1 MMNKNTA
8 RLGEAPINKLLIGLS
23 LPAMIGML
31 VTALYNIV
39 DTIFVAQG
47 IGTVAVAAVGIAF
60 PVQLVL
66 MAISN
71 SVGIGG
77 AAIASQRLGQK
88 NLAGASRAY
97 ANVLMTVFV
106 VSMLAII
113 TAFIFVEPL
122 LRVFGATPEIM
133 PYSIDFLRV
142 LLLGSP
148 FFMLT
153 MASSAMLRAE
163 GRASYQMRVMLTT
176 VAINIVLTPL
186 FIFGLDWG
194 IQGAALGTVVAQIV
208 GSVLIFRF
216 FFTKS
221 KKTSLVLDR
230 EAFRFD
236 PKLVGRM
243 GQIGSSSFIMQ
254 VSQSILFITVNH
266 MLVRYGGT
274 TELATFAVI
283 NKFMALVG
291 MPIMGIVQGMQP
303 IVGYNFGSK
312 QFDRMSQAIKLAIR
326 YGLTLSIT
334 LWLLIQ
340 LFPRFWVGMFTED
353 ATLLNEG
360 STAMRIL
367 FAISFVYGIQM
378 IVNGMYQSLAKAR
391 IALFLSLSRQTLYT
405 IPLVLILPMFFGV
418 QGVWFAFPIADL
430 MAVLTAVVF
439 AYRDRIMLFKPDEYA
454 APEEQ
459 EKAAQAK

>member
-1 MMNKNTA
+1 MNKNTA
-8 RLGEAPINKLLIGLS
+8 RLGEAPVNQLLLSLS
-23 LPAMIGML
+23 LPAMVGML

-47 IGTVAVAAVGIAF
+47 IGTAAVAAVGIAF

-66 MAISN
+66 MAIAN
-71 SVGIGG
+71 SIGIGG

-88 NLAGASRAY
+88 QTDGASRAY
-97 ANVLMTVFV
+97 ANVLMAVFFI
-106 VSMLAII
+106 SMLAII
-113 TAFIFVEPL
+113 SAFIFVEPL
-122 LRVFGATPEIM
+122 LRLFGATDEIM
-133 PYSIDFLRV
+133 PYSIAFLRV

-163 GRASYQMRVMLTT
+163 GRANYQMRVMLTT

-186 FIFGLDWG
+186 FIFGFDWG

-208 GSVLIFRF
+208 GALLVFRF
-216 FFTKS
+216 FFTKRRQ
-221 KKTSLVLDR
+221 TGLTLDR
-230 EAFRFD
+230 HAFKPDFRLTF
-236 PKLVGRM
+236 RM
-243 GQIGSSSFIMQ
+243 MQIGSSSFIMQ

-303 IVGYNFGSK
+303 IVGYNFGSQ
-312 QFDRMSQAIKLAIR
+312 QFSRMSLAIKLAIR
-326 YGLTLSIT
+326 YGLSLSIS

-340 LFPRFWVGMFTED
+340 LFPRFWVGLFTEE
-353 ATLLNEG
+353 ATLLQEG
-360 STAMRIL
+360 SSAMRIL
-367 FAISFVYGIQM
+367 FALSFVYGIQM
-378 IVNGMYQSLAKAR
+378 IINGMYQSLAKAKV
-391 IALFLSLSRQTLYT
+391 ALFLSLSRQTLYT
-405 IPLVLILPMFFGV
+405 IPLVLILPLFFGV
-418 QGVWFAFPIADL
+418 DGVWFAFPIADA
-430 MAVLTAVVF
+430 MAVLTALVF
-439 AYRDRIMLFKPDEYA
+439 AYKDRVLLFKPEEYVA
-454 APEEQ
+454 EEQ
-459 EKAAQAK
+459 KVATAK

>member
-1 MMNKNTA
+1 
-8 RLGEAPINKLLIGLS
+8 
-23 LPAMIGML
+23 
-31 VTALYNIV
+31 
-39 DTIFVAQG
+39 
-47 IGTVAVAAVGIAF
+47 
-60 PVQLVL
+60 
-66 MAISN
+66 
-71 SVGIGG
+71 
-77 AAIASQRLGQK
+77 
-88 NLAGASRAY
+88 
-97 ANVLMTVFV
+97 
-106 VSMLAII
+106 
-113 TAFIFVEPL
+113 
-122 LRVFGATPEIM
+122 
-133 PYSIDFLRV
+133 
-142 LLLGSP
+142 
-148 FFMLT
+148 
-153 MASSAMLRAE
+153 MLRAE

>member
-1 MMNKNTA
+1 MNKNTA
-8 RLGEAPINKLLIGLS
+8 RLGEAPVNQLLLSLS
-23 LPAMIGML
+23 LPAMVGML

-47 IGTVAVAAVGIAF
+47 IGTAAVAAVGIAF

-66 MAISN
+66 MAIAN
-71 SVGIGG
+71 SIGIGG

-88 NLAGASRAY
+88 QIDGSSRAY
-97 ANVLMTVFV
+97 ANVLMAVFFI
-106 VSMLAII
+106 SMLAII
-113 TAFIFVEPL
+113 SAFIFVEPL
-122 LRVFGATPEIM
+122 LRLFGATDEIM

-142 LLLGSP
+142 LLIGSP

-163 GRASYQMRVMLTT
+163 GRANYQMRVMLTT

-208 GSVLIFRF
+208 GALLVFRF
-216 FFTKS
+216 FFTKRRQ
-221 KKTSLVLDR
+221 TGLTLDR
-230 EAFRFD
+230 NAFKPDFRLTF
-236 PKLVGRM
+236 RM
-243 GQIGSSSFIMQ
+243 MQIGSSSFIMQ

-303 IVGYNFGSK
+303 IVGYNFGSR
-312 QFDRMSQAIKLAIR
+312 QFSRMSLAIKLAIR
-326 YGLTLSIT
+326 YGLSLSIS

-340 LFPRFWVGMFTED
+340 LFPRFWVGLFTEE
-353 ATLLNEG
+353 ATLLQEG
-360 STAMRIL
+360 SSAMRIL
-367 FAISFVYGIQM
+367 FALSFVYGIQM
-378 IVNGMYQSLAKAR
+378 IVNGMYQSLAKAKV
-391 IALFLSLSRQTLYT
+391 ALFLSLSRQTLYT
-405 IPLVLILPMFFGV
+405 IPLVLILPLIFGV
-418 QGVWFAFPIADL
+418 NGVWVAFPIADA
-430 MAVLTAVVF
+430 MAVLTALVF
-439 AYRDRIMLFKPDEYA
+439 AYKDRVLLFKPEEYVA
-454 APEEQ
+454 EEQ
-459 EKAAQAK
+459 KVATAK

>member
-1 MMNKNTA
+1 MNKNTA
-8 RLGEAPINKLLIGLS
+8 RLGEAPVNQLLLSLS
-23 LPAMIGML
+23 LPAMVGML

-47 IGTVAVAAVGIAF
+47 IGTTAVAAVGIAF

-66 MAISN
+66 MAIAN
-71 SVGIGG
+71 SIGIGG

-88 NLAGASRAY
+88 QTDGASRAY
-97 ANVLMTVFV
+97 ANVLMAVFFI
-106 VSMLAII
+106 SMLAII
-113 TAFIFVEPL
+113 SAFIFVEPL
-122 LRVFGATPEIM
+122 LRLFGATDEIM
-133 PYSIDFLRV
+133 PYSIAFLRV

-163 GRASYQMRVMLTT
+163 GRANYQMRVMLTT

-208 GSVLIFRF
+208 GALLVFRF
-216 FFTKS
+216 FFTKRRQ
-221 KKTSLVLDR
+221 TGLTLDR
-230 EAFRFD
+230 NAFKPDFRLTF
-236 PKLVGRM
+236 RM
-243 GQIGSSSFIMQ
+243 MQIGSSSFIMQ

-303 IVGYNFGSK
+303 IVGYNFGSR
-312 QFDRMSQAIKLAIR
+312 QFSRMSLAIKLAIR
-326 YGLTLSIT
+326 YGLSLSIS

-340 LFPRFWVGMFTED
+340 LFPRFWVGLFTEE
-353 ATLLNEG
+353 ATLLQEG
-360 STAMRIL
+360 SSAMRIL
-367 FAISFVYGIQM
+367 FALSFVYGIQM
-378 IVNGMYQSLAKAR
+378 IINGMYQSLAKAKV
-391 IALFLSLSRQTLYT
+391 ALFLSLSRQTLYT
-405 IPLVLILPMFFGV
+405 IPLVLILPVFFGV
-418 QGVWFAFPIADL
+418 DGVWFAFPIADA
-430 MAVLTAVVF
+430 MAVLTALVF
-439 AYRDRIMLFKPDEYA
+439 AYKDRILLFKPEAYVEA
-454 APEEQ
+454 EQ
-459 EKAAQAK
+459 KVATAK

>member
-1 MMNKNTA
+1 MNKNTA
-8 RLGEAPINKLLIGLS
+8 RLGEAPVNQLLLSLS
-23 LPAMIGML
+23 LPAMVGML

-47 IGTVAVAAVGIAF
+47 IGTAAVAAVGIAF

-66 MAISN
+66 MAIAN
-71 SVGIGG
+71 SIGIGG

-88 NLAGASRAY
+88 QTDGASRAY
-97 ANVLMTVFV
+97 ANVLIAVFFI
-106 VSMLAII
+106 SMLAII
-113 TAFIFVEPL
+113 SAFIFVEPL
-122 LRVFGATPEIM
+122 LRLFGATDEIM

-142 LLLGSP
+142 LLIGSP

-163 GRASYQMRVMLTT
+163 GRANYQMRVMLTT

-208 GSVLIFRF
+208 GAALVFRF
-216 FFTKS
+216 FFTKRRQ
-221 KKTSLVLDR
+221 TGLTLDR
-230 EAFRFD
+230 NAFNPDFRLTF
-236 PKLVGRM
+236 RM
-243 GQIGSSSFIMQ
+243 MQIGSSSFIMQ

-303 IVGYNFGSK
+303 IVGYNFGSR
-312 QFDRMSQAIKLAIR
+312 QFSRMSLAIKLAIR
-326 YGLTLSIT
+326 YGLSLSIS

-340 LFPRFWVGMFTED
+340 LFPRFWVGLFTEE
-353 ATLLNEG
+353 AALLQEG
-360 STAMRIL
+360 SSAMRIL
-367 FAISFVYGIQM
+367 FALSFVYGIQM
-378 IVNGMYQSLAKAR
+378 IVNGMYQSLAKAKV
-391 IALFLSLSRQTLYT
+391 ALFLSLSRQTLYT
-405 IPLVLILPMFFGV
+405 IPLVLILPLFFGV
-418 QGVWFAFPIADL
+418 NGVWFAFPIADA
-430 MAVLTAVVF
+430 MAVLTALVF
-439 AYRDRIMLFKPDEYA
+439 AYKDRVLLFKPEEYVA
-454 APEEQ
+454 EEQ
-459 EKAAQAK
+459 KVATAK